1 MLQAESTETEQA
13 GRERT
18 SRKREKQGML
28 GRRWTGPYMLLGHC
42 PNSPISSL
50 QTSGKC
56 WNLTDHDLEGAGM
69 VRRRLMAEQCVSGQ
83 GQVASLLPTP

>member
-1 MLQAESTETEQA
+1 
-13 GRERT
+13 
-18 SRKREKQGML
+18 
-28 GRRWTGPYMLLGHC
+28 MLLGHC

-56 WNLTDHDLEGAGM
+56 WNLTDHDLERPGM
-69 VRRRLMAEQCVSGQ
+69 VRRRLMAEQCVNGQ